1 MPVINFCPTDYVIRN
16 DWTTKEY
23 TYFSQCL
30 GVGLCVF
37 AFPAGFVMACKTQRT
52 SVPATRPSSPLTTPL
67 PPAHADTH
75 SYKWPQLF
83 GICARIIGMALV
95 FYGTYEHATDVVLV
109 MSQIMIGIGGGFSVL
124 TTQAGSQAS
133 VPHAD
138 LATAIAALSMITNL
152 GRSLG
157 DTAGS
162 SIWTNEMPANL
173 AKNILA
179 VPGTNQTTVDEIYG
193 SIVVAASQT
202 GELRDAVIKSYNQTA
217 KFPMFLPALILA
229 ILPLAFCFTT
239 RDIYMGDNQ
248 NDIEKDKEVHI
259 KGSDAEEAEIAA
271 KAREV
276 EEAEKAALARA

>member
-1 MPVINFCPTDYVIRN
+1 MIRN

-37 AFPAGFVMACKTQRT
+37 AFPAGFVMAY
-52 SVPATRPSSPLTTPL
+52 
-67 PPAHADTH
+67 TH

-157 DTAGS
+157 DTAAS
-162 SIWTNEMPANL
+162 SIWTNKMPANL
-173 AKNILA
+173 AENILA
-179 VPGTNQTTVDEIYG
+179 IPGTNQTTVDDIYG
-193 SIVVAASQT
+193 SIVVAGQQT
-202 GELRDAVIKSYNQTA
+202 GALRDAVVQSYNQTF
-217 KFPMFLPALILA
+217 KFPMALPALILA
-229 ILPLAFCFTT
+229 ILPLAFCFTS

-248 NDIEKDKEVHI
+248 NDIEKDKELHI
-259 KGSDAEEAEIAA
+259 KRSDADEAELAA
-271 KAREV
+271 KARAV
-276 EEAEKAALARA
+276 EEAEKGAIHHV